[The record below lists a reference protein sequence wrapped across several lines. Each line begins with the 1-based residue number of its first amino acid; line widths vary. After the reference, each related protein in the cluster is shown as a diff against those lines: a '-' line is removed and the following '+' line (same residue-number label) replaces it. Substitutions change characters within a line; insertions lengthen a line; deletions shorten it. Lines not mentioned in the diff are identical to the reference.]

1 MRRDEAVWGEG
12 PAVEA
17 GGRLWEA
24 AFVACWCRKIREGVF
39 RGPFGAVALGA
50 SGGVDSATCAALCT
64 ACGVPTLAV
73 QMIDGRVRGEHY
85 HPRFYEGLGAELI
98 TVDITAEAADRE
110 KPLRLPPYWTT
121 QFGLQL
127 LARLAPK
134 PVLWALVLRV
144 KGSPNSSWMRRH
156 YERLLTAHRVRKAV
170 LETIAARRGAA
181 IVNCANRTERELGYF
196 VEGGVDDARFGHW
209 APLADLD
216 KGEVRRLARFLRLP
230 RDIIE
235 QSPSPGFGGVRDE
248 HFLGP
253 YELVD
258 RVLRGLRLGW
268 SDGAILR
275 ALKDYTRH
283 GKRPLSK
290 RFGPFLRKAY
300 VAYLRGLRTLSAE
313 KGGWQEGT
321 AHGVR

>member
-1 MRRDEAVWGEG
+1 MRRDEAPWGEG

-17 GGRLWEA
+17 SGGLWEA
-24 AFVACWCRKIREGVF
+24 AFVASWSRKIREGVI
-39 RGPFGAVALGA
+39 RGPFRAVALGA
-50 SGGVDSATCAALCT
+50 SGGVDSATCAALC
-64 ACGVPTLAV
+64 AGCGVPTLAV

-98 TVDITAEAADRE
+98 TVDITADVADRE
-110 KPLRLPPYWTT
+110 KPLGLPPYWTT

-127 LARLAPK
+127 LARLAPR

-144 KGSPNSSWMRRH
+144 KGAPGPSWLGRH

-170 LETIAARRGAA
+170 LETIAAKRGAA

-216 KGEVRRLARFLRLP
+216 KCQVRRLALFLRLP
-230 RDIIE
+230 RAIIE
-235 QSPSPGFGGVRDE
+235 QSPSPGFGGVGDE

-268 SDGAILR
+268 TDGVILR
-275 ALKDYTRH
+275 ALNDYTRH
-283 GKRPLSK
+283 GKRPLSR
-290 RFGPFLRKAY
+290 RFRPFLRRAY

-313 KGGWQEGT
+313 KGGRQEGE
-321 AHGVR
+321 ARGVG